1 MLKKVIMP
9 ALSATMTSGTIL
21 KWLKQEGDR
30 VEKGEPFME
39 LETDKVATEV
49 ESLDS
54 GVLKKILV
62 HEGEQVPV
70 TQIIAYLGDE
80 ADEIPSE
87 LAGGGRGS
95 TAAAASQAAAEL
107 ETEAPLGEEGK
118 EDRVYASPV
127 ARKLAREKGLDLR
140 LIQGTGPGGRI
151 SKEDVLKAIQEKEQG
166 RPSVPRT
173 PLTGAAAPG
182 AAVPQAP
189 EALQVTDVIP
199 LAGLRKIIARRM
211 VESCRDIPQAVTHM
225 SADMSQAQA
234 VRESLRSRVEEK
246 WGARFTHTDFIIKAT
261 ALALKEHPLL
271 NASLV
276 GEEIRVYRDINVG
289 LAVAIPAGLIV
300 PVIFKADE
308 LSVFEIARKREDLV
322 KKAQEG
328 CLSLEE
334 VNGGTFTVTN
344 LGMYGVES
352 FSALVNPPQA
362 AILAIG
368 AIEDRVVVRGGQIV
382 VRPQMALSLSTDH
395 RVVDGAQAAQFL
407 ARVKELLENC
417 SLMLISG

>member
-107 ETEAPLGEEGK
+107 KTEAPLGEEGK

>member
-1 MLKKVIMP
+1 
-9 ALSATMTSGTIL
+9 
-21 KWLKQEGDR
+21 
-30 VEKGEPFME
+30 
-39 LETDKVATEV
+39 
-49 ESLDS
+49 
-54 GVLKKILV
+54 
-62 HEGEQVPV
+62 
-70 TQIIAYLGDE
+70 
-80 ADEIPSE
+80 
-87 LAGGGRGS
+87 
-95 TAAAASQAAAEL
+95 
-107 ETEAPLGEEGK
+107 
-118 EDRVYASPV
+118 
-127 ARKLAREKGLDLR
+127 

-182 AAVPQAP
+182 AAVPQTP

-211 VESCRDIPQAVTHM
+211 VESCRDIPQAVTHL

>member
-62 HEGEQVPV
+62 HEGEEVPV
-70 TQIIAYLGDE
+70 TQVIAYLGDE

-87 LAGGGRGS
+87 LAGGRRGS
-95 TAAAASQAAAEL
+95 TAASASQAVAKL

-127 ARKLAREKGLDLR
+127 ARKLAQEKGLDLR

-151 SKEDVLKAIQEKEQG
+151 SREDVLKAIQEKEKG
-166 RPSVPRT
+166 RPS
-173 PLTGAAAPG
+173 AAAPG
-182 AAVPQAP
+182 AAVPQTP

-271 NASLV
+271 NASLA

-322 KKAQEG
+322 KKAQES

-368 AIEDRVVVRGGQIV
+368 AIEDRAVVRGGQIV

>member
-70 TQIIAYLGDE
+70 TQVIAYLGDE

-87 LAGGGRGS
+87 LAGGERGS

-107 ETEAPLGEEGK
+107 KTEAPLGEEGK

-182 AAVPQAP
+182 AAVPQTP